1 MRFTHPFSFCFLRAG
16 QKKGTL
22 NRIPIYCLFGS
33 GSFCLLASSL
43 ESLESTSGNAN
54 CRRLSVDYH
63 MNFLKVD
70 VPSAAS
76 CAQGV

>member
-1 MRFTHPFSFCFLRAG
+1 MFADWKTKKESQAGFFLFCL
-16 QKKGTL
+16 L
-22 NRIPIYCLFGS
+22 GS
-33 GSFCLLASSL
+33 GSFCLFASSL